1 VISRRRIPL
10 GVVLSLLV
18 LVTTVPLGLF
28 AAGLIGASQRQ
39 QHAIVDRQNIEIA
52 RAISVAIDQE
62 VERTIGALNV
72 LSSFLP
78 AGDDYRAFSETAV
91 RIAPEQQWDS
101 IRVASPDGTVLMATE
116 VPFGTPVTLRDS
128 DWVRD
133 AVAERRAVVSTVRK
147 DPVHGRW
154 VVWIGVPIVRTGA
167 VKFVLGARI
176 RASVFGD
183 ILRRQNAPRDG
194 VLTLLDQQPVI
205 VARTLNEAARVGLPP
220 TADFVERSRDVPEG
234 AWPTTTLEG
243 TRSYAAWSRS
253 PITRWTVGLGM
264 PAAAVD
270 APIHRSVYALGAA
283 GSAIMALG
291 LGCAVVIRRRLVAS
305 QVAAALAA
313 RALARGEPVS
323 PPDSSIAEL
332 QDLAAALRDAGTI
345 LDTRLSERDQ
355 AQGAAERQRTALL
368 EREQAARRTAESL
381 SRAKDEFVAT
391 VSHELRTPLNAI
403 YGWVS
408 LLRAGTLDPSRLTQG
423 LEVIH
428 RNTVAQLTLID
439 DLLDMSRVIRGVLRL
454 DMQPVD
460 LAVAVDAAIDALRP
474 TADARRI
481 GLSVAADRGVALVAA
496 DQSRLQQMI
505 FNMISNSLKFTPPD
519 GRITVRMSAEG
530 EEAVL
535 RIEDTGEGIAPEFVP
550 HVFDR
555 FRQEQS
561 ASTRSHAGLGIG
573 LSLVRHLT
581 ELHGGTVAVESP
593 GKGQGAIFTLR
604 LPLLGTRAAGGKAP
618 GPAAEGLAVRALD
631 GLRVL
636 VVDDEADAREV
647 MAVTLRDAGAEPTT
661 AASVAEALAALETA
675 SPHAVVSDIAMPGR
689 TGYDLARALKD
700 NPLTASIPLIAVTAY
715 TRAEDREDALAAGFD
730 AHVAKPFDPRSLV
743 GLLAGL
749 HPKQHS

>member
-1 VISRRRIPL
+1 
-10 GVVLSLLV
+10 
-18 LVTTVPLGLF
+18 
-28 AAGLIGASQRQ
+28 
-39 QHAIVDRQNIEIA
+39 
-52 RAISVAIDQE
+52 
-62 VERTIGALNV
+62 
-72 LSSFLP
+72 
-78 AGDDYRAFSETAV
+78 
-91 RIAPEQQWDS
+91 
-101 IRVASPDGTVLMATE
+101 
-116 VPFGTPVTLRDS
+116 
-128 DWVRD
+128 
-133 AVAERRAVVSTVRK
+133 
-147 DPVHGRW
+147 
-154 VVWIGVPIVRTGA
+154 
-167 VKFVLGARI
+167 
-176 RASVFGD
+176 
-183 ILRRQNAPRDG
+183 
-194 VLTLLDQQPVI
+194 
-205 VARTLNEAARVGLPP
+205 
-220 TADFVERSRDVPEG
+220 
-234 AWPTTTLEG
+234 
-243 TRSYAAWSRS
+243 
-253 PITRWTVGLGM
+253 
-264 PAAAVD
+264 
-270 APIHRSVYALGAA
+270 
-283 GSAIMALG
+283 
-291 LGCAVVIRRRLVAS
+291 
-305 QVAAALAA
+305 
-313 RALARGEPVS
+313 
-323 PPDSSIAEL
+323 
-332 QDLAAALRDAGTI
+332 
-345 LDTRLSERDQ
+345 
-355 AQGAAERQRTALL
+355 
-368 EREQAARRTAESL
+368 
-381 SRAKDEFVAT
+381 
-391 VSHELRTPLNAI
+391 
-403 YGWVS
+403 
-408 LLRAGTLDPSRLTQG
+408 
-423 LEVIH
+423 
-428 RNTVAQLTLID
+428 
-439 DLLDMSRVIRGVLRL
+439 
-454 DMQPVD
+454 
-460 LAVAVDAAIDALRP
+460 
-474 TADARRI
+474 
-481 GLSVAADRGVALVAA
+481 
-496 DQSRLQQMI
+496 MI